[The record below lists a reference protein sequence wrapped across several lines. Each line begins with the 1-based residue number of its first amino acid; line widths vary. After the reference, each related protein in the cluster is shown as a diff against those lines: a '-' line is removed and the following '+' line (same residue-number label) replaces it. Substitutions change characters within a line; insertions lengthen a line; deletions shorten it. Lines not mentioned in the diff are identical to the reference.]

1 MQLDNTRIAIRE
13 RDLADV
19 LDLSLQVIRAYAL
32 PWLMTSVI
40 GAVPLSVLNWWLLR
54 SKWSSETPES
64 KAQYL
69 GWMLVLVAFELPLA
83 SAALTRYIGHA
94 VFVDRPPV
102 RQIVR
107 DLFDSLPQLFL
118 FQILLRG
125 FLFLPALLL
134 REFWWLWALT
144 FWWMPFVLFP
154 YLNEVILLERN
165 PLVRTRGR
173 MTTWQR
179 SQSLHAGSRGNQFGR
194 WLVSLVIAAVLTVGV
209 SGMIGFIKG
218 LLTHNWDYFSDV
230 MYVYFVPAAMWIVAS
245 FFTVARYLSYLD
257 LRIRREGWEVELQIR
272 AESDRLARQIG

>member
-32 PWLMTSVI
+32 PWLIASMA
-40 GAVPLSVLNWWLLR
+40 GALPLALLNWWLLR
-54 SKWSSETPES
+54 SKWAPGTPQN
-64 KAQYL
+64 KALYV

-102 RQIVR
+102 RQVIR
-107 DLFDSLPQLFL
+107 DLFDSLPQLFF
-118 FQILLRG
+118 FQIVLRG
-125 FLFLPALLL
+125 ILFLPALLL
-134 REFWWLWALT
+134 GPIWWLWALI

-165 PLVRTRGR
+165 PLLRTRGR

-179 SQSLHAGSRGNQFGR
+179 SQALHAGSRGNQFGR

-218 LLTHNWDYFSDV
+218 LLTHDWNYFSDA
-230 MYVYFVPAAMWIVAS
+230 MYVYFLPAAMWIVAS
-245 FFTVARYLSYLD
+245 FFAVARYLSYLD
-257 LRIRREGWEVELQIR
+257 LRIRREGWEVELHIR
-272 AESDRLARQIG
+272 AEADRLARQIG